1 MMSTKTKHFSIDSLI
16 SKNNCKDID
25 PKRDE
30 FRRQSINPLKKY
42 FESSLNDYLLHS
54 HHQQSNQWSALDDHH
69 PHPHHHNHPHHQFHL
84 AQSMMHQNRNTARIN
99 RKRSAD
105 VLNNHSNSRSDTKI
119 FASNNGQK
127 HLNDIIEICNE
138 NLAEDNHKTNN
149 GIGVDDVDHD
159 GDGDDDDDEEINV
172 DDIVDIESNGSTFNR
187 DDECVSCKS
196 DNGSDHHQH
205 HLSLSPQLGSYPYD
219 ATLLSPLGLK
229 NFPSNDML
237 TFLNSSQ
244 FNSSLTRSPSSATL
258 PNNLSLGNYSAFPST
273 FQQRHP
279 NTPNEFTTFA
289 DLAKFAKQSSNMV
302 AAAAMMNSTSLP
314 QHNLMNQSQPTSTS
328 SSSSTATKGT
338 KSTSKSAFSLVNNG
352 IEGSEFDF
360 TTKLG
365 GKTNGRIN
373 SNASN
378 QSKES
383 NPTSKNQNQSNSH
396 FRDSFSKE
404 SRSHQTSSSTSSSS
418 SMTNNGNNNHHHNHH
433 GGKSSSKNQS
443 NGNSDS
449 KSSKPELNPACIPR
463 CNCEELM
470 KIDAKLET
478 KELWEKFHELGTE
491 MIITKTG
498 RRMFPTCRISFH
510 NTDPGARYAVL
521 MDIVPV
527 DNKRYRYA
535 YHRSSWLVAGKADA
549 PSPVRLYLHPDSP
562 FSGEQLRKQVV
573 SFEKTKLTN
582 NEMDKNGHIVLNS
595 MHKYQP
601 RIHLIKLRL
610 DQLTHHSSQ
619 LLISDLETQQYR
631 TYVFPETVFTAV
643 TAYQNQLITKLK
655 IDSNPFAKGFRD
667 SSRLT
672 DLERY
677 EIESVETLLRE
688 HAFRQMPFRAFFGS
702 DLSAADPQA
711 IANAAALGRLP
722 CGQDFLMMA
731 SQAAALASQSWKFG
745 PNYPPPPPPSQIN
758 SNSPVCNN
766 SNNNSSSRSAPQM
779 QSQSHQIPPMPS
791 LAELSSMMAMNPTL
805 ASFYFGNI
813 PRNFLPPQP
822 LPIPIGSPSMLSSN
836 PIQSETVSPSLNNVS
851 GDYRQSITPTT
862 KQSNTDPD
870 ALNLTRISSE
880 ESSNRTQ
887 SITPPNKSDPK
898 VSKEAPTP
906 PTSQSQTT
914 AAATAAAVAA
924 AFYAS
929 QFPRFFKFQSSS
941 DQHSPSIINT
951 NERLSTEAIK
961 DESQIDSNR
970 KNSPPNS
977 KQSEET
983 VSAKIVADLNHSNSQ
998 SPLSIPSSPVSSPM
1012 ISVSPKSDISLN
1024 NINDNNNDRSRI
1036 KTTSSS
1042 ISPSSSS
1049 SSSSSS
1055 YSIS

>member
-1 MMSTKTKHFSIDSLI
+1 
-16 SKNNCKDID
+16 
-25 PKRDE
+25 
-30 FRRQSINPLKKY
+30 
-42 FESSLNDYLLHS
+42 
-54 HHQQSNQWSALDDHH
+54 
-69 PHPHHHNHPHHQFHL
+69 
-84 AQSMMHQNRNTARIN
+84 
-99 RKRSAD
+99 
-105 VLNNHSNSRSDTKI
+105 
-119 FASNNGQK
+119 
-127 HLNDIIEICNE
+127 
-138 NLAEDNHKTNN
+138 
-149 GIGVDDVDHD
+149 
-159 GDGDDDDDEEINV
+159 
-172 DDIVDIESNGSTFNR
+172 
-187 DDECVSCKS
+187 
-196 DNGSDHHQH
+196 
-205 HLSLSPQLGSYPYD
+205 
-219 ATLLSPLGLK
+219 
-229 NFPSNDML
+229 ML
-237 TFLNSSQ
+237 TFLTHNSSQ
-244 FNSSLTRSPSSATL
+244 FNPSLTRSPSSATL

-328 SSSSTATKGT
+328 SSSATKGT

-373 SNASN
+373 
-378 QSKES
+378 K
-383 NPTSKNQNQSNSH
+383 
-396 FRDSFSKE
+396 
-404 SRSHQTSSSTSSSS
+404 
-418 SMTNNGNNNHHHNHH
+418 
-433 GGKSSSKNQS
+433 
-443 NGNSDS
+443 
-449 KSSKPELNPACIPR
+449 LNPACIPR

-667 SSRLT
+667 SSL
-672 DLERY
+672 
-677 EIESVETLLRE
+677 ETLLRE

-822 LPIPIGSPSMLSSN
+822 PPIPIGSPSMLSSN